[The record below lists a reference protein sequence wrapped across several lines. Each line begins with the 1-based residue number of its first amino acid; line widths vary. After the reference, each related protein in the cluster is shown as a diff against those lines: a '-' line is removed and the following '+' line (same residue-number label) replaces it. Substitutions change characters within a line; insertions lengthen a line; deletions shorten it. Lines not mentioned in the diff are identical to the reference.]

1 MPSVPKNF
9 MGYACWRH
17 GIPRGLRY
25 NFSSYRIVLQAKE
38 AHGVPMK
45 DLRGDLLGEAE
56 AVDGKRR
63 DASLEVPVHRFLGF
77 ENDP

>member
-1 MPSVPKNF
+1 M
-9 MGYACWRH
+9 
-17 GIPRGLRY
+17 
-25 NFSSYRIVLQAKE
+25 QAKE
-38 AHGVPMK
+38 AHCLPVK